1 MSSGTLD
8 AENGSETTVV
18 GKTGGPP
25 MAAIPARLLAASFQQ
40 PDYLVPLL
48 ERGRLITRLDD
59 ARRCRLIEIR
69 APTGCG
75 KTTLLYQWRGQLCK
89 RGAIAAWLGILR
101 QDLDTSDLLA
111 SVGWALH
118 IAGMSEVP
126 RDLLE
131 ATPDQIDTNRCMLEL
146 LAQIAAT
153 QVPVVIM
160 IDDFHLLRG
169 AGPLSLIDSLLAG
182 APPNLRIAI
191 ATRQSPGL
199 SVAGLQARGL
209 THTVATQE
217 LLFSSA
223 EAQAILSK
231 EMGPKDAELMMEH
244 TAGWPIAVQLARL
257 WFQQLAVRD
266 RNLLEF
272 PRSNGDIASFLTNE
286 VIGSLDDELRSF
298 LIDTSI
304 LSRINPAL
312 ADAVRDRRDSKA
324 ILARLRSLAPLLM
337 PIEGTEDI
345 YKLHPLLAE
354 QLSRCLYQRN
364 PGRFLE
370 MHRAAAR
377 ALASADDLLNA
388 VRHAKLADDPT
399 LANSL
404 IAEREPVTECLL
416 RGPAEIRPCLALL
429 ADREWEENPHVWL
442 ARIFLSWRD
451 SRFAEAEQE
460 LHRLRAKF
468 PEGDQQFVRDLVI
481 VRVVLSRCEP
491 DSNELLLEDCRR
503 ELALAGAHNGLTRAL
518 LMTLSAI
525 SGLQAGNLNTAQTAI
540 REALAFYEHSV
551 APIFILHG
559 QLHAGWI
566 AAVRGDL
573 DTARDL
579 LERICR
585 ASKRFGSAERGVRT
599 LARAYIMSIEYER
612 ARLTFSNADMVSFFD
627 DLRKVWC
634 WFDFFVTA
642 AKVAVE
648 TAFASDGAA
657 AALTMVARMRSALA
671 ALALGD
677 TTERVITAFEAGILA
692 RAGEPEG
699 ALERL
704 ACVTGAGAPVRTWYE
719 FDALMFA
726 TGVAHIGTAR
736 GDEALE
742 FAKIWEDRASR
753 EGRRPAVC
761 RAVVLAALALWSQ
774 GMHDSAIAEMQ
785 RAIDLAIRDRLFA
798 PFLEHMADQNSE
810 IEALLQSGAT
820 TAESLRF
827 AADLQRL
834 AAGDSAANDVLR
846 SLSGRECEVLDAL
859 CRHDSNK
866 LIGRSLGVSEHAV
879 KFHLKNIF
887 RKLGVHSRAEA
898 VARHAESQAS
908 S

>member
-1 MSSGTLD
+1 
-8 AENGSETTVV
+8 
-18 GKTGGPP
+18 
-25 MAAIPARLLAASFQQ
+25 
-40 PDYLVPLL
+40 
-48 ERGRLITRLDD
+48 
-59 ARRCRLIEIR
+59 
-69 APTGCG
+69 
-75 KTTLLYQWRGQLCK
+75 
-89 RGAIAAWLGILR
+89 
-101 QDLDTSDLLA
+101 
-111 SVGWALH
+111 
-118 IAGMSEVP
+118 
-126 RDLLE
+126 
-131 ATPDQIDTNRCMLEL
+131 
-146 LAQIAAT
+146 
-153 QVPVVIM
+153 
-160 IDDFHLLRG
+160 
-169 AGPLSLIDSLLAG
+169 
-182 APPNLRIAI
+182 
-191 ATRQSPGL
+191 
-199 SVAGLQARGL
+199 
-209 THTVATQE
+209 
-217 LLFSSA
+217 
-223 EAQAILSK
+223 
-231 EMGPKDAELMMEH
+231 MEH

-257 WFQQLAVRD
+257 WFQQHTARE

-304 LSRINPAL
+304 LSRVSPAL
-312 ADAVRDRRDSKA
+312 ADAVRDRRDSKS
-324 ILARLRSLAPLLM
+324 ILARLRSLAPVLM
-337 PIEGTEDI
+337 PIEGTEDL
-345 YKLHPLLAE
+345 YKLHPLLAD

-364 PGRFLE
+364 PERFLG

-377 ALASADDLLNA
+377 ALAAAGDLLNA

-399 LANSL
+399 LANTL
-404 IAEREPVTECLL
+404 MAVREPVTECLL

-460 LHRLRAKF
+460 LQRLRAKF
-468 PEGDQQFVRDLVI
+468 PEGDAQFARDLVI

-491 DSNELLLEDCRR
+491 DVIEMLLEDCRR

-518 LMTLSAI
+518 LTTLYAI
-525 SGLQAGNLNTAQTAI
+525 SELQAGHLGSAESAI
-540 REALAFYEHSV
+540 KEALAFYESSV

-559 QLHAGWI
+559 QLHASWI
-566 AAVRGDL
+566 AAIRGDL
-573 DTARDL
+573 DTARDM

-585 ASKRFGSAERGVRT
+585 ASRRFGSAERGVRT
-599 LARAYIMSIEYER
+599 LARAYIMNVEYER
-612 ARLTFSNADMVSFFD
+612 ARLSLSNADLVSFFD

-648 TAFASDGAA
+648 TAFASEGAA

-677 TTERVITAFEAGILA
+677 TTERVITAFEAGVLA

-704 ACVTGAGAPVRTWYE
+704 ACVTGAGGPVRTWYE

-726 TGVAHIGTAR
+726 TGVAHIGT
-736 GDEALE
+736 GHTDEALE
-742 FAKIWEDRASR
+742 FAKIWEERATR
-753 EGRRPAVC
+753 EGRRPAIC
-761 RAVVLAALALWSQ
+761 RAILLGALAAWSR
-774 GMHDSAIAEMQ
+774 GSHESAQTEMQ
-785 RAIDLAIRDRLFA
+785 RALDLAIRDRLFA
-798 PFLEHMADQNSE
+798 PFLEHMADQASQ
-810 IEALLQSGAT
+810 IEVLLQSVT
-820 TAESLRF
+820 TPESRQF

-834 AAGDSAANDVLR
+834 AAGDPAANDALR
-846 SLSGRECEVLDAL
+846 SLSSRECEVLDAL

-898 VARHAESQAS
+898 IALHAESQGS
-908 S
+908 H